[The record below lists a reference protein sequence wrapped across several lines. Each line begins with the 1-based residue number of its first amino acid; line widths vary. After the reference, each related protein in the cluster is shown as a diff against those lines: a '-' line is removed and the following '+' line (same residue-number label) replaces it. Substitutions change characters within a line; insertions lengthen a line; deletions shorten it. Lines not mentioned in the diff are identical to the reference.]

1 MNANDKFT
9 SFGLQSSAK
18 TFMKPA
24 KLNLVSLMDIF
35 TILVFF
41 LLLNSGANQLI
52 KVNDVALPDST
63 AEERPKETTVV
74 TITEDDILV
83 DGRPVATLDEVIAS
97 DGLIDGLME
106 ELTFQ
111 ASKRTELTEREK
123 SLGRAVTILGDHE
136 IPYALLKRVMLTC
149 AKADYRD
156 LSMAVSRVSGSS
168 GA

>member
-1 MNANDKFT
+1 MNEKMT
-9 SFGLQSSAK
+9 SFGFQGNAK
-18 TFMKPA
+18 AFMKPA

-41 LLLNSGANQLI
+41 LLLNSGTNQLI
-52 KVNDVALPDST
+52 KVNDVTLPDST
-63 AEERPKETTVV
+63 AEERPKETTIV

-83 DGRPVATLDEVIAS
+83 DGRPVASINEVITS
-97 DGLIDGLME
+97 NGLINGLMK
-106 ELTFQ
+106 ELRFQ
-111 ASKRTELTEREK
+111 ASKRTVLTEREK
-123 SLGRAVTILGDHE
+123 SLGRAVTILGDEE

>member
-1 MNANDKFT
+1 MNDKLT
-9 SFGLQSSAK
+9 SFGLQGSAK

-41 LLLNSGANQLI
+41 LLLNSGSNEIL
-52 KVNDVALPDST
+52 KVNDVVLPDST
-63 AEERPKETTVV
+63 AQERPKETTVV

-83 DGRPVATLDEVIAS
+83 DGRPVASLNDVIMS
-97 DGLIDGLME
+97 NGLIDGLME
-106 ELTFQ
+106 ELRFQ
-111 ASKRTELTEREK
+111 ATKRTELTEREK
-123 SLGRAVTILGDHE
+123 TLGRAVTILGDQE
-136 IPYALLKRVMLTC
+136 IPYELLKRVMLTC

-156 LSMAVSRVSGSS
+156 LSMAVSRISGSS

>member
-1 MNANDKFT
+1 MTEKLT
-9 SFGLQSSAK
+9 SFGLQNSTKS
-18 TFMKPA
+18 FMKPA

-41 LLLNSGANQLI
+41 LLLNSGSNEIL
-52 KVNDVALPDST
+52 KVNDVTLPDST

-83 DGRPVATLDEVIAS
+83 DGRPVATINEVIVS
-97 DGLIDGLME
+97 NGLIGGLME
-106 ELTFQ
+106 ELRFQ
-111 ASKRTELTEREK
+111 ATKRTELTEREK
-123 SLGRAVTILGDHE
+123 TLGRAVTILGDQE
-136 IPYALLKRVMLTC
+136 IPYELLKRVMLTC

-156 LSMAVSRVSGSS
+156 LSMAVSRVSGNS

>member
-1 MNANDKFT
+1 
-9 SFGLQSSAK
+9 
-18 TFMKPA
+18 MKPA

-41 LLLNSGANQLI
+41 LLLNSGSNEIL
-52 KVNDVALPDST
+52 KVNDVVLPDST

-83 DGRPVATLDEVIAS
+83 DGRPVATINEVIMS
-97 DGLIDGLME
+97 NGLIDGLME
-106 ELTFQ
+106 ELRFQ
-111 ASKRTELTEREK
+111 ATKRTELTEREK
-123 SLGRAVTILGDHE
+123 TLGRAVTILGDQE
-136 IPYALLKRVMLTC
+136 IPYELLKRVMLTC

-156 LSMAVSRVSGSS
+156 LSMAVSRVSGNS

>member
-1 MNANDKFT
+1 MNDRLT
-9 SFGLQSSAK
+9 SFGLRGNRDL
-18 TFMKPA
+18 FPKPA

-41 LLLNSGANQLI
+41 LLLNSGSNEIL
-52 KVNDVALPDST
+52 KVNDVVLPDST

-74 TITEDDILV
+74 TITEEDILV
-83 DGRPVATLDEVIAS
+83 DGRPVATIEEVIAS
-97 DGLIDGLME
+97 NGLIDGLME
-106 ELTFQ
+106 ELRFQ

-123 SLGRAVTILGDHE
+123 SLGRAVTILGDQE
-136 IPYALLKRVMLTC
+136 IPYELLKRVMLTC

-156 LSMAVSRVSGSS
+156 LSMAVSRIAGSS

>member
-1 MNANDKFT
+1 MSEQMT
-9 SFGLQSSAK
+9 SFGLQGSAK

-41 LLLNSGANQLI
+41 LLLNSGSNQLI
-52 KVNDVALPDST
+52 KVNDVVLPDST

-74 TITEDDILV
+74 TITEEDILV
-83 DGRPVATLDEVIAS
+83 DGRPVATINEVITS
-97 DGLIDGLME
+97 NGLIDGLME
-106 ELTFQ
+106 ELTFL

-123 SLGRAVTILGDHE
+123 SLGRAVTVLGDQE
-136 IPYALLKRVMLTC
+136 IPYELLKRVMLTC

-156 LSMAVSRVSGSS
+156 LSMAVSRVASSS

>member
-1 MNANDKFT
+1 MNEKLT
-9 SFGLQSSAK
+9 SFGLQGSAK
-18 TFMKPA
+18 TFMRPA

-41 LLLNSGANQLI
+41 LLLNSGSNEIL
-52 KVNDVALPDST
+52 KVNDVTLPDST

-83 DGRPVATLDEVIAS
+83 DGRPVATINEVITS
-97 DGLIDGLME
+97 NGLIDGLME
-106 ELTFQ
+106 ELRFQ
-111 ASKRTELTEREK
+111 ATKRAELTEREK
-123 SLGRAVTILGDHE
+123 TLGRAVTILGDQE
-136 IPYALLKRVMLTC
+136 IPYELLKRVMLTC

-156 LSMAVSRVSGSS
+156 LSMAVSRVSGNS

>member
-1 MNANDKFT
+1 MNEKMT
-9 SFGLQSSAK
+9 SFGFQGSAK
-18 TFMKPA
+18 AFMKPA

-41 LLLNSGANQLI
+41 LLLNSGTNQLI
-52 KVNDVALPDST
+52 KVNDVTLPDST
-63 AEERPKETTVV
+63 AEERPKETTIV

-83 DGRPVATLDEVIAS
+83 DGRPVASINEVITS
-97 DGLIDGLME
+97 NGLINGLMK
-106 ELTFQ
+106 ELRFQ
-111 ASKRTELTEREK
+111 ASKRTVLTEREK
-123 SLGRAVTILGDHE
+123 SLGRAVTILGDEE

>member
-1 MNANDKFT
+1 MNDKLT
-9 SFGLQSSAK
+9 SFGLQGSAK

-41 LLLNSGANQLI
+41 LLLNSGSNEIL

-74 TITEDDILV
+74 TITEEDILV
-83 DGRPVATLDEVIAS
+83 DGRPVASLDDVIMS
-97 DGLIDGLME
+97 NGLIDGLME
-106 ELTFQ
+106 ELRFQ
-111 ASKRTELTEREK
+111 ATKRTELTEREK
-123 SLGRAVTILGDHE
+123 SLGRAVTILGDQE
-136 IPYALLKRVMLTC
+136 IPYELLKRVMLTC

-156 LSMAVSRVSGSS
+156 LSMAVSRISGSS

>member
-1 MNANDKFT
+1 MSEQMT
-9 SFGLQSSAK
+9 SFGLQGSAK

-41 LLLNSGANQLI
+41 LLLNSGSNQLI
-52 KVNDVALPDST
+52 KVNDVVLPDST

-74 TITEDDILV
+74 TITEEDILV
-83 DGRPVATLDEVIAS
+83 DGRPVATINEVITS
-97 DGLIDGLME
+97 NGLIDGLMD
-106 ELTFQ
+106 ELTFL

-123 SLGRAVTILGDHE
+123 SLGRAVTVLGDQE
-136 IPYALLKRVMLTC
+136 IPYELLKRVMLTC

-156 LSMAVSRVSGSS
+156 LSMAVSRVASSS

>member
-1 MNANDKFT
+1 MNDKLT
-9 SFGLQSSAK
+9 SFGLKGSQK

-41 LLLNSGANQLI
+41 LLLNSGSNEIL
-52 KVNDVALPDST
+52 KVNDVVLPDST

-74 TITEDDILV
+74 MITEDDILV
-83 DGRPVATLDEVIAS
+83 DGRPVASINEVIVS
-97 DGLIDGLME
+97 NGLIDGLME
-106 ELTFQ
+106 ELRFQ
-111 ASKRTELTEREK
+111 ASKRSELTEREK
-123 SLGRAVTILGDHE
+123 TLGRAVTILGDQE
-136 IPYALLKRVMLTC
+136 IPYELLKRVMLTC

-156 LSMAVSRVSGSS
+156 LSMAVSRVSGNS

>member
-1 MNANDKFT
+1 MNEKLT
-9 SFGLQSSAK
+9 SFGLQGSAR

-41 LLLNSGANQLI
+41 LLLNSGSNEIL
-52 KVNDVALPDST
+52 KVNDVTLPDST

-83 DGRPVATLDEVIAS
+83 DGRPVATINEVITS
-97 DGLIDGLME
+97 TGLIDGLME
-106 ELTFQ
+106 ELRFQ
-111 ASKRTELTEREK
+111 ATKRTELTEREK
-123 SLGRAVTILGDHE
+123 TLGRAVTILGDQE
-136 IPYALLKRVMLTC
+136 IPYELLKRVMLTC

-156 LSMAVSRVSGSS
+156 LSMAVSRVSGNS

>member
-1 MNANDKFT
+1 MTEKLT
-9 SFGLQSSAK
+9 SFGLQSSTKA
-18 TFMKPA
+18 FMKPA

-41 LLLNSGANQLI
+41 LLLNSGSNEIL

-83 DGRPVATLDEVIAS
+83 DGRAVATINEVITS
-97 DGLIDGLME
+97 NGLIDGLME
-106 ELTFQ
+106 ELRFQ
-111 ASKRTELTEREK
+111 ATKRTELTEREK
-123 SLGRAVTILGDHE
+123 TLGRAVTILGDQE
-136 IPYALLKRVMLTC
+136 IPYELLKRVMLTC

-156 LSMAVSRVSGSS
+156 LSMAVSRVSGNS